1 MITARGKPME
11 WREGLTVE
19 QVLRQLGYALPA
31 ALVQLNGGSVQR
43 HEWGATLVPDGAV
56 LDVQVL
62 MAGG

>member
-11 WREGLTVE
+11 WHEGLTVAE
-19 QVLRQLGYALPA
+19 VARALGYDLPA
-31 ALVQLNGGSVQR
+31 AIARLNGRSVPRQQ
-43 HEWGATLVPDGAV
+43 WSVTSVPDGAV

>member
-11 WREGLTVE
+11 WCEGLTVE

-31 ALVQLNGGSVQR
+31 ALVQLNGRSVQR